1 MTLTSL
7 LTSLGWA
14 VVHSL
19 WQCTF
24 LAGLAALALS
34 MLPDRRARARHL
46 VAYITL
52 IAMILLPMATALAAA
67 DPMGDS
73 FRMPLMR
80 TMDNTIGLQSVLDT
94 RAIVVPAAAV
104 LWIAG
109 LMLYLV
115 RIGREWKRAQQLQRL
130 DLDDAGEPIHSVV
143 TELRSRLSL
152 RTSVHVHR
160 SRRASVPMV
169 LGWLRPVILLPTG
182 TAASLAPR
190 QLRAVLAHELAHV
203 RRRDYLANLIQMA
216 AETMLFHH
224 PAAHWISRRIR
235 TEREYCCDDVA
246 VSVGSDP
253 ADYARALAALDDA
266 RDDCR
271 LAVAAASGT
280 LLDRIQRIVGHP
292 RPVLTPMRGV
302 AALTAASLLAAMMLA
317 LTSVVPPGLP
327 LDVKMRSKMPGPAG
341 PPPAGAVSLPRTPR
355 R

>member
-1 MTLTSL
+1 MTLT
-7 LTSLGWA
+7 TLGWA

-24 LAGLAALALS
+24 LAGLAALILS
-34 MLPDRRARARHL
+34 TLPDRRARTRHFL
-46 VAYITL
+46 AYATL
-52 IAMILLPMATALAAA
+52 LAMVVLPLATALASA
-67 DPMGDS
+67 DPMGELVRRPVTRVVDE
-73 FRMPLMR
+73 
-80 TMDNTIGLQSVLDT
+80 SVGMQPVIAV
-94 RAIVVPAAAV
+94 RAFVVPAAAAIW
-104 LWIAG
+104 LAG
-109 LMLYLV
+109 LIFHLV
-115 RIGREWKRAQQLQRL
+115 RVGREWRRARQLQRQ
-130 DLDDAGEPIHSVV
+130 DLVAAGEPVLSVV
-143 TELRSRLSL
+143 ADLRSRLSL
-152 RTSVHVHR
+152 RTNVNVHR

-169 LGWLRPVILLPTG
+169 LGWLRPVILLPAG

-203 RRRDYLANLIQMA
+203 RRRDYLANLVQMA

-224 PAAHWISRRIR
+224 PAARWISRRIR

-246 VSVGSDP
+246 VSVGTDP

-271 LAVAAASGT
+271 MAVAAASGT

-302 AALTAASLLAAMMLA
+302 AALVAASLMAAVLLA
-317 LTSVVPPGLP
+317 LTTVVPPGLP
-327 LDVKMRSKMPGPAG
+327 LDVKMRSKVPGPAG
-341 PPPAGAVSLPRTPR
+341 AVGPPPGAVSLPRTPR